1 MIPFKVKKHNRAKY
15 ALYYLVI
22 NQRLSYEH
30 AVAVISQAYLCF
42 NKAKRTFQKW
52 DFGYIIQRH
61 FLNRRTNCWSYLSEY
76 LLKETK

>member
-30 AVAVISQAYLCF
+30 VISQAYLCF
-42 NKAKRTFQKW
+42 NKAKKTFQK
-52 DFGYIIQRH
+52 
-61 FLNRRTNCWSYLSEY
+61 
-76 LLKETK
+76 

>member
-30 AVAVISQAYLCF
+30 AVA
-42 NKAKRTFQKW
+42 R
-52 DFGYIIQRH
+52 DFSG
-61 FLNRRTNCWSYLSEY
+61 LS
-76 LLKETK
+76 LL